1 MFRSRIRVL
10 KCVESWIGESFSK
23 VVVDVVNVTA
33 IMIIV
38 IVITIII
45 TIIIV
50 VVVRLELRRV
60 AIVLCKV

>member
-1 MFRSRIRVL
+1 MFRSHIRVL

-23 VVVDVVNVTA
+23 VVVVAVIVTV

-45 TIIIV
+45 TIIII
-50 VVVRLELRRV
+50 VVRLELRRV